1 MGVKM
6 QLKAVIFDLD
16 GTIADTI
23 KLTLYS
29 IREYIRIK
37 TGKQYTDEDILAEFG
52 PIDTYIIRKFIP
64 DNTGENFISDYVKLV
79 SDCFDKMVKPI
90 EGISE
95 MLSFIKNK
103 GIKTALFTGRS
114 RITAELVL
122 EKLGIKQY
130 FDNIMAGDDTSKFKP
145 NPEGIIKS
153 LAVLGVNPEECAY
166 VGDFDVDIHASRNAG
181 TMAILALWSATANKE
196 LIKLNPDAAFETPY
210 ELINWIQDNTKL

>member
-1 MGVKM
+1 M
-6 QLKAVIFDLD
+6 QLKAVVFDLD

-23 KLTLYS
+23 KLTIYS
-29 IREYIRIK
+29 IREYVRIK

-52 PIDTYIIRKFIP
+52 PIDTYIIRKLIP
-64 DNTGENFISDYVKLV
+64 DNTGENFINDYVKLV
-79 SDCFDKMVKPI
+79 SECFDKMVKPI
-90 EGISE
+90 DGIRE
-95 MLSFIKNK
+95 MLSFIKKNA
-103 GIKTALFTGRS
+103 IKTALFTGRS

-130 FDNIMAGDDTSKFKP
+130 FDNIIAGDDTSKFKP

-153 LAVLGVNPEECAY
+153 LAILGVNPEECAY

-196 LIKLNPDAAFETPY
+196 LIKLNPDAAFKTPY
-210 ELINWIQDNTKL
+210 ELMNWIQDNTKL